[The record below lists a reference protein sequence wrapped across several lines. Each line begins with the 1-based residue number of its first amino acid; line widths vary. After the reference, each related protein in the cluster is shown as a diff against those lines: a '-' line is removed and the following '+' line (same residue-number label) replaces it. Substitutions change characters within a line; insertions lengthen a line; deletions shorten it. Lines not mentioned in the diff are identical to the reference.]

1 MYVSQNVVFYR
12 LFSYQHSGAKVG
24 GLEDNLSPE
33 FLGQKLPF
41 LSKTQEDRVSIGK
54 LVEASKEERS
64 EQCLVPK
71 GEPNKIYLPPP
82 TTPPLIT
89 FDSLLKEACQN
100 PRQMSIREKLANESE
115 STCTQGRICKTLLC
129 SLVLYRCM

>member
-24 GLEDNLSPE
+24 GVEDNLSPE

-41 LSKTQEDRVSIGK
+41 LSKTQEDRVSRNSGG
-54 LVEASKEERS
+54 SKQRRKIRTMFGTKRGA
-64 EQCLVPK
+64 EQD
-71 GEPNKIYLPPP
+71 IPPP

-115 STCTQGRICKTLLC
+115 STCTQGRICKTYFALW
-129 SLVLYRCM
+129 

>member
-24 GLEDNLSPE
+24 GVEDNLSPE

-41 LSKTQEDRVSIGK
+41 LSKTQEDRVSRNSGG
-54 LVEASKEERS
+54 SKQRRKIRTMFGTKRGA
-64 EQCLVPK
+64 EQD
-71 GEPNKIYLPPP
+71 IPPP

-129 SLVLYRCM
+129 SLVLYGCM

>member
-12 LFSYQHSGAKVG
+12 LFSYQHSGAKEG
-24 GLEDNLSPE
+24 GVEDNLSPE

-41 LSKTQEDRVSIGK
+41 LSKTQEDRLSRNWWKQRHSLHQK
-54 LVEASKEERS
+54 LRRKIRTMFGTKRGA
-64 EQCLVPK
+64 EQD
-71 GEPNKIYLPPP
+71 IPPP

-115 STCTQGRICKTLLC
+115 STCTQGRICKTYFALW
-129 SLVLYRCM
+129 

>member
-24 GLEDNLSPE
+24 GVEDNLSPE

-41 LSKTQEDRVSIGK
+41 LSKTQEDRVSRNSGG
-54 LVEASKEERS
+54 SKQRRKIRTMFGTKRGA
-64 EQCLVPK
+64 EQD
-71 GEPNKIYLPPP
+71 IPPP

-129 SLVLYRCM
+129 SLVYGCL

>member
-24 GLEDNLSPE
+24 GVEDNLSPE

-41 LSKTQEDRVSIGK
+41 LSKTQEDGVSRKTGG
-54 LVEASKEERS
+54 SKQRRKIRTMFGTKRGA
-64 EQCLVPK
+64 EQD
-71 GEPNKIYLPPP
+71 IPPP

-129 SLVLYRCM
+129 SLVYGCL

>member
-24 GLEDNLSPE
+24 GVEDNLSPE

-41 LSKTQEDRVSIGK
+41 LSKTQEEWVGTGR
-54 LVEASKEERS
+54 RRRR
-64 EQCLVPK
+64 
-71 GEPNKIYLPPP
+71 KIRTTFGTKRGAVQDIPQPA
-82 TTPPLIT
+82 TPPLIT

-115 STCTQGRICKTLLC
+115 STCTQGRICKTLLLLFGIC
-129 SLVLYRCM
+129 NM

>member
-24 GLEDNLSPE
+24 GVEDNLSPE
-33 FLGQKLPF
+33 FSGQKLPF
-41 LSKTQEDRVSIGK
+41 LSKTQEDGVSRKTGG
-54 LVEASKEERS
+54 SKQRRKIRTMFGTKRGA
-64 EQCLVPK
+64 EQD
-71 GEPNKIYLPPP
+71 IPPP

-129 SLVLYRCM
+129 SLVYGCL

>member
-41 LSKTQEDRVSIGK
+41 LSKTQEDRVSRKTGG
-54 LVEASKEERS
+54 SKQRRKIRTMFGTKRGA
-64 EQCLVPK
+64 EQD
-71 GEPNKIYLPPP
+71 IPPP

-115 STCTQGRICKTLLC
+115 STCTQGRILF
-129 SLVLYRCM
+129 R